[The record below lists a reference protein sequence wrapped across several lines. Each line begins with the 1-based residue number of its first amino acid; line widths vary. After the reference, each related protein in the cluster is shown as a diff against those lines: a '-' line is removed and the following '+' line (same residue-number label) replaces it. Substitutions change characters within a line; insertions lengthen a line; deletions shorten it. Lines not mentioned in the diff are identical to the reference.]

1 MQDADNREGPPEGTE
16 TDPQTDDKEQPVKGP
31 LALRQREIT
40 AEKRRQREAAIA
52 AAEKALLI
60 EKAAREQAERAM
72 ASSKFR
78 HVMIIALFAIIVC
91 LPIGGSAVY
100 LWTRAVDQYASTL
113 GFTVRK
119 EETAAASDILGGLSN
134 LSTSGASDTDVLY
147 EFIQSQELVQ
157 SVDKTLDLR
166 GKFSAYSDS
175 DPLFAFDNDGTIED
189 LVSYWR
195 RMIHI
200 SYDSSSGLIEV
211 RAHAFTAE
219 SAHDIAEE
227 ILKESSL
234 MINRLSAI
242 AREDS
247 TKYARQDLDA
257 SVDRLKTAR
266 EAITEFR
273 SRTQIVDP
281 STVLQGQIGILTTL
295 QQQLA
300 EAYIELDLLRE
311 TTRSADPRVV
321 QVERKIEVIQSRID
335 QERDKFS
342 VGEGGQDYATIVSE
356 FERLT
361 VDREFAEQTYTAALT
376 NFDIAR
382 AEAQRQSRYLAAYV
396 QPTMPEKSQYPQRF
410 VILGLVALFSLLAW
424 AIITLIFYSL
434 RDRR

>member
-1 MQDADNREGPPEGTE
+1 MQDSDNREGPTDGTE
-16 TDPQTDDKEQPVKGP
+16 PDEKAPTAKGP
-31 LALRQREIT
+31 LALKQREIT

-52 AAEKALLI
+52 AAERALLI

-72 ASSKFR
+72 AKSKFR
-78 HVMIIALFAIIVC
+78 HLFLIALFVIIVC
-91 LPIGGSAVY
+91 LPIAGSAYY
-100 LWTRAVDQYASTL
+100 LWGRAVDQYASTL

-119 EETAAASDILGGLSN
+119 EETASPSDLLGGLSS
-134 LSTSGASDTDVLY
+134 LSTAGASDTDVLY

-157 SVDKTLDLR
+157 SIDKKLDLR
-166 GKFSAYSDS
+166 GQFSAHADQ
-175 DPLFAFDNDGTIED
+175 DPIFSFDNDGTIED
-189 LVSYWR
+189 LVSFWR
-195 RMIHI
+195 RMVHI

-211 RAHAFTAE
+211 RTHAFSADA
-219 SAHDIAEE
+219 AHDIAEG
-227 ILKESSL
+227 ILEESSL

-242 AREDS
+242 ARED
-247 TKYARQDLDA
+247 TTRYAREDLEQ
-257 SVDRLKTAR
+257 SVDRLKQAR

-300 EAYIELDLLRE
+300 EAYIELDLLKE
-311 TTRSADPRVV
+311 TTRAADQRVV
-321 QVERKIEVIQSRID
+321 QVERKIEVIQDRID
-335 QERDKFS
+335 QERSKFS

-382 AEAQRQSRYLAAYV
+382 AEAQRQSRYLAPYV
-396 QPTMPEKSQYPQRF
+396 QPTLAEKSQYPQRF

-424 AIITLIFYSL
+424 AIVTLVFYSL

>member
-1 MQDADNREGPPEGTE
+1 MQDADNREDP
-16 TDPQTDDKEQPVKGP
+16 TDGSEPDEKAPTAKGP
-31 LALRQREIT
+31 LALKQREIT
-40 AEKRRQREAAIA
+40 AQKRRQREAAIA
-52 AAEKALLI
+52 AAERALLI
-60 EKAAREQAERAM
+60 EKAAREQAEKAM
-72 ASSKFR
+72 ARSQFR
-78 HVMIIALFAIIVC
+78 HVFLIVLFVIIVC
-91 LPIGGSAVY
+91 LPIAGSAFY

-119 EETAAASDILGGLSN
+119 EEAASPSDLLGGLSN

-157 SVDKTLDLR
+157 SIDKTLDLR
-166 GKFSAYSDS
+166 GQFSAYADQ
-175 DPLFAFDNDGTIED
+175 DPIFAFDSDGTIED
-189 LVSYWR
+189 LVAYWR
-195 RMIHI
+195 RMVHI

-211 RAHAFTAE
+211 RTHAFSADA
-219 SAHDIAEE
+219 AHDIAEQ

-247 TKYARQDLDA
+247 TKYARQDLEQ
-257 SVDRLKTAR
+257 SVGRLKTAR

-281 STVLQGQIGILTTL
+281 STVLQGQIGILTRL

-300 EAYIELDLLRE
+300 EAYIEFDLLKE
-311 TTRSADPRVV
+311 TTRSSSDQRVA
-321 QVERKIEVIQSRID
+321 QVERRIEVIQARIAE
-335 QERDKFS
+335 ERSKFS
-342 VGEGGQDYATIVSE
+342 VGEGGQDYATIVAE

-376 NFDIAR
+376 SFDLAR
-382 AEAQRQSRYLAAYV
+382 AEAQRQSRYLAPYV
-396 QPTMPEKSQYPQRF
+396 QPTLAEKSQYPQRF